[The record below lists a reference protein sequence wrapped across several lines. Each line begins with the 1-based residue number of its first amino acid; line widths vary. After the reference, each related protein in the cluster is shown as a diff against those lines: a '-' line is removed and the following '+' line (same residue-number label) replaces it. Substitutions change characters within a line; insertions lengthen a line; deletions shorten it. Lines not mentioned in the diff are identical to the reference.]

1 MTSAPDPTMRVSTSS
16 TILGPSPPPPAAAAA
31 TAAPPPGDTAAESPS
46 SSLLDWSLLVLPG
59 LIWGS
64 SFLLIAESLEALAP
78 DGVTFARFV
87 IGFLTLSLVPGARR
101 PVQARDRAGIA
112 WLGVLWL
119 AFPMSMFPHAEQHV
133 SSALTGML
141 NGAIPLIATVVAAG
155 VARQLPSG
163 TVIAGLLA
171 GIGGAV
177 LMAVP
182 GLGAGGNSAR
192 GVLLISAALVSYGV
206 AINLARPLQQR
217 NGALPVVWR
226 ALAIALILTAPL
238 GAPALWAARWSPRS
252 VLAILALGCL
262 GTAAANV
269 LMAVAAGR
277 LGPTRASAT
286 TFLIPVV
293 ALALGLLVRGE
304 QVPAIALGGG
314 ALCLAGAWLIRRGT
328 LSR

>member
-1 MTSAPDPTMRVSTSS
+1 MSTSPALDA
-16 TILGPSPPPPAAAAA
+16 TTPLPPPASASGGAAVAVA
-31 TAAPPPGDTAAESPS
+31 VAESPS
-46 SSLLDWSLLVLPG
+46 SNLVDWALLVLPG
-59 LIWGS
+59 LIWGT
-64 SFLLIAESLEALAP
+64 SFLFIAEGLEALAP

-87 IGFLTLSLVPGARR
+87 IGFLTLAMVPGARR
-101 PVQARDRAGIA
+101 PVLARDRAGIA

-141 NGAIPLIATVVAAG
+141 NGAVPLIATAVAALI
-155 VARQLPSG
+155 ARQWPSR
-163 TVIAGLLA
+163 TVIAGLA
-171 GIGGAV
+171 VGCGGAV

-226 ALAIALILTAPL
+226 ALGVALILTAPL
-238 GAPALWAARWSPRS
+238 GAPALLAAHWSTRS
-252 VLAILALGCL
+252 LLAILALGAL
-262 GTAAANV
+262 GTAVANAV
-269 LMAVAAGR
+269 MAVAAGR

-293 ALALGLLVRGE
+293 ALLLGTAVRGE
-304 QVPAIALGGG
+304 AVPALAIGGG
-314 ALCLAGAWLIRRGT
+314 ALCLGGAWLIRRGT
-328 LSR
+328 MVR